1 MGRQC
6 NTLCKHLTENHIQ
19 HCPKTDSTYG
29 DDAGLIA
36 IQFNH
41 PKNGELVDYGLFYS
55 ASHHSAT
62 STSNIYRRR
71 QYNLIHTNSAITG
84 GLPVQQN
91 TIVTVD
97 DVLQDTGYNIEFTMT
112 SAREY
117 AVDDWQFYA
126 GEIQNAEVEVYLNN
140 ELIVK
145 NVDYRWN
152 GANGSVTL
160 SPGVGNVGDNLE
172 IFVIN
177 DGPYAFGY
185 IGIADDST
193 RRFIQS
199 RDKLYFDTATP
210 LGATVKVTTLSN
222 HDSSRYFFRTRY
234 DMLTRKTLV
243 SWHTKLCRLL

>member
-1 MGRQC
+1 
-6 NTLCKHLTENHIQ
+6 
-19 HCPKTDSTYG
+19 
-29 DDAGLIA
+29 
-36 IQFNH
+36 
-41 PKNGELVDYGLFYS
+41 
-55 ASHHSAT
+55 
-62 STSNIYRRR
+62 
-71 QYNLIHTNSAITG
+71 
-84 GLPVQQN
+84 
-91 TIVTVD
+91 
-97 DVLQDTGYNIEFTMT
+97 MT

-177 DGPYAFGY
+177 DGQYAFGY

-199 RDKLYFDTATP
+199 RDKLYFDTAP
-210 LGATVKVTTLSN
+210 ALGATVKVTTLSN
-222 HDSSRYFFRTRY
+222 HDSQDISRTKY
-234 DMLTRKTLV
+234 DMLTRKALPGKSYADYYNQAMV
-243 SWHTKLCRLL
+243 Y